1 MGFSRDEFDR
11 ILPSALDF
19 RPFAVEGNVVTVRID
34 SGTMKMVLS
43 EQKARKIASLSLP
56 YLDIGFSFEHLPE
69 TQVEEIMRFF
79 ELRYQRGG
87 G

>member
-11 ILPSALDF
+11 ILPSALDN
-19 RPFAVEGNVVTVRID
+19 RPFVVESNVVTVQIGG
-34 SGTMKMVLS
+34 GTMKMVIS

-56 YLDIGFSFEHLPE
+56 YLDIGFSFEQLSE
-69 TQVEEIMRFF
+69 VDVEEIMRFF